1 MTDETPSPNDNP
13 DHKPEMIKGQ
23 ETTKGKVI
31 AGTKKTVEVVEKVG
45 ATAEV
50 ASNAF
55 GMVKWVAIAVVTLS
69 LLGGGYA
76 VYKTV
81 MKPVEAMGNAAGAVV
96 ETVGDGVG
104 AIAEGAGSV
113 VEGAGNVINR
123 LDIAASN
130 QSQLD
135 ARAEKAFP
143 ILFKMQKTKAD
154 SIREGVFRRT
164 NFGDSEGKI
173 CKSELTFGEV
183 PVVTYSAADVKAH
196 ETSAELGSRTNRM
209 IRMII
214 RTSKD
219 DLKFN
224 TVWNEASEQWQMKW
238 SKTTLSKEAGD
249 QDAEK
254 LILNILAA
262 IAKNCQS

>member
-1 MTDETPSPNDNP
+1 MTDEPNTPEENAKETP
-13 DHKPEMIKGQ
+13 Q
-23 ETTKGKVI
+23 TTKGKVI
-31 AGTKKTVEVVEKVG
+31 AGTRKTVEVVEKVG

-76 VYKTV
+76 VYKTI
-81 MKPVEAMGNAAGAVV
+81 MKPVEAMGNAAGTVV

-104 AIAEGAGSV
+104 AIADGAGSV

-123 LDIAASN
+123 LDIATTD
-130 QSQLD
+130 QSRLNIL
-135 ARAEKAFP
+135 AEKAFP
-143 ILFKMQKTKAD
+143 VLFKMDETKAD

-164 NFGDSEGKI
+164 NFSDSEGKI
-173 CKSELTFGEV
+173 CKSEQTFGEA
-183 PVVTYSAADVKAH
+183 PVNTYAAADVKAH
-196 ETSAELGSRTNRM
+196 ETSAELGSKDNRK
-209 IRMII
+209 IRMVI

-224 TVWNEASEQWQMKW
+224 TVWDENTEQWQMKW
-238 SKTTLSKEAGD
+238 SKTTLSKDAND
-249 QDAEK
+249 SDAEK
-254 LILNILAA
+254 LITGILEAV
-262 IAKNCQS
+262 AKNCQ